1 MAELEYT
8 QYGDRMLV
16 EDGYSIRELI
26 DIVFAHI
33 KMIIG
38 ITLLTGLLA
47 FTISQFFI
55 TPQYE
60 ASVKLFVNNSRA
72 GQTDTTSISDLNAS

>member
-16 EDGYSIRELI
+16 EDGLYREFI

-38 ITLLTGLLA
+38 CC
-47 FTISQFFI
+47 
-55 TPQYE
+55 
-60 ASVKLFVNNSRA
+60 
-72 GQTDTTSISDLNAS
+72 